1 MCFDTKVSKFS
12 VYINAKGKLD
22 DEMNFLLITNK
33 EKNHYFN
40 LKVVDKLFQ
49 ENRKKQRL
57 WKLFCTYYLV
67 CSSNE

>member
-1 MCFDTKVSKFS
+1 MCFDTKVSAFS

-49 ENRKKQRL
+49 ENRKKQSL